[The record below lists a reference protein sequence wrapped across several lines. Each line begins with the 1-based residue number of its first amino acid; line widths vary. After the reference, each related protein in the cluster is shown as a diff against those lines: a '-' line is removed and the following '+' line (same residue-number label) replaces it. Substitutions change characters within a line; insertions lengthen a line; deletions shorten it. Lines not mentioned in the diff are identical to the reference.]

1 MEIEGKRDPSRY
13 IFLYCKP
20 GMLKM
25 SPSSTDQTRNVWVPR
40 IRHLRL
46 PGGKFCLTLE
56 AAWVGS
62 SASLPKA
69 KTLVLLPF
77 SCRRCSEGLS
87 AWALEPHQRLL
98 SRSEVPSLSGARD
111 RFHGGEFFH
120 GPGGRMVWGW
130 FKWIIFIVHVILWPS
145 QIFHL

>member
-1 MEIEGKRDPSRY
+1 MEIEGKRDPSSY

-20 GMLKM
+20 GMLKT
-25 SPSSTDQTRNVWVPR
+25 SPSSTDGTRNVWVPR
-40 IRHLRL
+40 IRHSRL
-46 PGGKFCLTLE
+46 PG
-56 AAWVGS
+56 GS
-62 SASLPKA
+62 SASLLRLPGWEVLPHSRKPKP
-69 KTLVLLPF
+69 LLLLPF

-120 GPGGRMVWGW
+120 GPEGRMVWGW
-130 FKWIIFIVHVILWPS
+130 FKWIIFIVHIILWPS